1 MNGWETIIKAKWLAV
16 DTSTSS
22 MTVAVMEGATL
33 LGEKNSRAE
42 RNHSMYLVP
51 NMQQLLQS
59 LHLRPGDLQAVAVG
73 FGPGS
78 YTGVRIGVTVAK
90 TMAWSL
96 RVPLL
101 SVSSLEGMALGG
113 FGRLEPPLDGTVWVV
128 PLMDARRGQV
138 YTGLYAATEWPGEHR
153 AANLSGDAAGTGGF
167 SAPAGACPSSA
178 VSPLADKRWS
188 CLVPDGIR
196 PMEQWIE
203 SLRERLQRASAGD
216 KSETPRCIAFVGE
229 VERFVDQTERLAAL
243 WTGTV
248 TALPH
253 DIRAYDIARLAY
265 PRWVRGESTDPF
277 RLVPNYTQ
285 PPEAEVKLLGK
296 PVT

>member
-1 MNGWETIIKAKWLAV
+1 
-16 DTSTSS
+16 
-22 MTVAVMEGATL
+22 
-33 LGEKNSRAE
+33 
-42 RNHSMYLVP
+42 
-51 NMQQLLQS
+51 
-59 LHLRPGDLQAVAVG
+59 
-73 FGPGS
+73 
-78 YTGVRIGVTVAK
+78 
-90 TMAWSL
+90 MAWSL

-101 SVSSLEGMALGG
+101 SVSSLEAMALGG
-113 FGRLEPPLDGTVWVV
+113 FGRLDLPVDGTVWVV

-138 YTGLYAATEWPGEHR
+138 YTGLYAASEWSGERKRLTH
-153 AANLSGDAAGTGGF
+153 LPQDDAGTHEL
-167 SAPAGACPSSA
+167 SASDFAGAALSSA

-188 CLVPDGIR
+188 CLVSDGIR
-196 PMEQWIE
+196 PMEQWIG

-216 KSETPRCIAFVGE
+216 ESESPRCIAFVGE

-248 TALPH
+248 TALAH

-265 PRWVRGESTDPF
+265 PRWLRGESADPF